1 MNPTQEKERVA
12 GRNICVFC
20 ASSDGTDPIFLAA
33 AKALGRAIAERGWHL
48 VYGGAEVGLMGAMAD
63 AALAA
68 GGSVTGLIPR
78 TLFTR
83 EIAHRGLTELIE
95 VNSMHE
101 RKAEMARRADAFLVL
116 PGGLGTLDELCEIL
130 TWALLGIHDK
140 PIVLINIGGYWDA
153 FLGMLD
159 GAVRAGFLRDKHRAL
174 SRVAPDAAAACDL
187 VTRFW
192 SHERNF

>member
-1 MNPTQEKERVA
+1 MDGVRAPAPYSV
-12 GRNICVFC
+12 CVFC
-20 ASSDGTDPIFLAA
+20 ASSDGAEPIFLEA
-33 AKALGRAIAERGWHL
+33 AKVLGRSIAGRGWHL

-68 GGSVTGLIPR
+68 GGAVTGVIPR
-78 TLFTR
+78 SLVDR
-83 EIAHRGLTELIE
+83 EIAHRGLTQLIE

-130 TWALLGIHDK
+130 TWAQLGIHEK
-140 PIVLINIGGYWDA
+140 PIVLINIAGYWDA

-159 GAVRAGFLRDKHRAL
+159 RAVAAGFLRSGHRAL
-174 SRVAPDAAAACDL
+174 SRVAPDVNAACDA
-187 VTRFW
+187 VERIW
-192 SHERNF
+192 SR